1 MKEIHEQKSHFKTQ
15 KYLSFKNQIFM
26 ETIVKFIK
34 GKTINI
40 DEDTN
45 RAYDADLLRI
55 AGLSNVIDEGF
66 TLYLLLSDDEYTKA
80 IRLAAYHE
88 NIPIKKA
95 RKRIVTY
102 LLVKLG
108 CHIIWGPGTL
118 EEKMRTID
126 FCHFS
131 IEGLTNFSF
140 SLEQIIQLVNREG
153 FNIKYVEKTDESL
166 KDKPEFTLKYS
177 SEF

>member
-1 MKEIHEQKSHFKTQ
+1 
-15 KYLSFKNQIFM
+15 M

-34 GKTINI
+34 GKIVNI
-40 DEDTN
+40 DESTD
-45 RAYDADLLRI
+45 RPYDADLLRI

-66 TLYLLLSDDEYTKA
+66 TLYLLLSDDEFTKA

-95 RKRIVTY
+95 RKRIVKY

-118 EEKMRTID
+118 EEKMSFID

-131 IEGLTNFSF
+131 IEGLTNFRF
-140 SLEQIIQLVNREG
+140 SLEHIIQLVNREG
-153 FNIKYVEKTDESL
+153 FNIHYVEKTDVSL
-166 KDKPEFTLKYS
+166 KVSPEFTLKYS
-177 SEF
+177 REF